1 MFSGPEAHHKGRP
14 TSLQLLRWLTGWL
27 RCLYAVVGPSARVRY
42 RSNRRILPVISGA
55 EGVPLRRPCHYILAS
70 DTFGADDPV
79 GGSALRDRLGVLLKL
94 LGHGR
99 SDEHTSGLMAAVRT

>member
-1 MFSGPEAHHKGRP
+1 M
-14 TSLQLLRWLTGWL
+14 
-27 RCLYAVVGPSARVRY
+27 VGPSARIRY

-55 EGVPLRRPCHYILAS
+55 EGVPLRRPCRYILAS

-79 GGSALRDRLGVLLKL
+79 GGSALRDRLGALLKL

-99 SDEHTSGLMAAVRT
+99 SDEHTSGLMAAART